1 MTEKC
6 RSPPS
11 IILNFDKNKMI
22 GERKNGKYTQ
32 KMFLFRKMANI
43 RKLQTQ
49 NIPGEE
55 KTKMLIK
62 RESLFVWVTV

>member
-1 MTEKC
+1 
-6 RSPPS
+6 
-11 IILNFDKNKMI
+11 MI

-49 NIPGEE
+49 NIPEEE